1 MLMMFYFSMSFIGN
15 SNILSPQQSNHYI
28 ELAGSGFVFFF
39 VFFLTP
45 SWVDLLSFS
54 TGLEHRSAKNVDL
67 TQTHS

>member
-28 ELAGSGFVFFF
+28 ELAGSGFVFF
-39 VFFLTP
+39 LTP

>member
-39 VFFLTP
+39 CFFFNAELGGP
-45 SWVDLLSFS
+45 IVL
-54 TGLEHRSAKNVDL
+54 
-67 TQTHS
+67 